1 MRLFGFI
8 LRMEDWIRDSGVAN
22 MPPGSIY
29 PNSRILSVVMNDRS
43 EHSSAFYP
51 AIQLGVLFHNVLS
64 ESIII

>member
-1 MRLFGFI
+1 MWLFGFI
-8 LRMEDWIRDSGVAN
+8 LRMEDRIRDSGVAS

-43 EHSSAFYP
+43 EHSSASSP
-51 AIQLGVLFHNVLS
+51 GIQLNVLFNNVLG